1 MKLHEYQA
9 KRIFAE
15 HGIKIPRGAL
25 AERPEE
31 VRKIAE
37 ELGGKVVLKA
47 QVLVGGRGKAGG
59 IKKADSVDS
68 AAEIAEKMFG
78 SSLKGE
84 IVKKIYVEELLE
96 IMEEWYLSLA
106 IDRVEK
112 CFSLI
117 FSTTGGMDIEEIA
130 QKFPEKIA
138 RAKIDPRWGLWDYQI
153 REILSGAKIRT
164 ELWKE
169 MTVIVKGLYE
179 IMMKYEAELVEINPL
194 ALTEKGL
201 IAADAKII
209 IDDNALFRHR
219 ELEALREYE
228 GSDEVE
234 RMAINAGLNYVR
246 LDGNVG
252 VIANGAGMAM
262 ATMDLIY
269 LEGGKPANF
278 LDIGGGAGAE
288 TVKRAFEVLS
298 ADRNVKVIFMNIF
311 GGITR
316 CDEVANGILKAFRE
330 INPRIP
336 VILRLS
342 GTNEEEGR
350 KIIEKELS
358 GKIEVVKTMEEGAK
372 RAVEVA
378 KWL

>member
-209 IDDNALFRHR
+209 IDENALFRHR
-219 ELEALREYE
+219 ELEALREYG

-288 TVKRAFEVLS
+288 TVKKAFEVLS
-298 ADRNVKVIFMNIF
+298 ADRNVRVIFMNIF

>member
-9 KRIFAE
+9 KQIFAK

-25 AERPEE
+25 AESPEE
-31 VRKIAE
+31 VRRAAE

-47 QVLVGGRGKAGG
+47 QVLAGGRGKAGG
-59 IKKADSVDS
+59 IKKAMSSDS

-84 IVKKIYVEELLE
+84 IVKKIYVEELVD

-106 IDRVEK
+106 LDRVEK

-117 FSTTGGMDIEEIA
+117 FSTAGGMDIEEIA
-130 QKFPEKIA
+130 QKFPEKIL
-138 RAKIDPRWGLWDYQI
+138 RVKIDPRWGLWEYQI
-153 REILSGAKIRT
+153 REILSGAKIRA

-169 MTVIVKGLYE
+169 MTSIVKALYE
-179 IMMKYEAELVEINPL
+179 IMMKHEAELVEINPL
-194 ALTEKGL
+194 ALTSRGL

-209 IDDNALFRHR
+209 IDENALFRHK
-219 ELEALREYE
+219 ELEALKEYG

-234 RMAINAGLNYVR
+234 RIALQAGLNYVR

-288 TVKRAFEVLS
+288 TVKKAFEVLS
-298 ADRNVKVIFMNIF
+298 ADKNVKVVFMNIF

-316 CDEVANGILKAFRE
+316 CDEVANGIVKAFKE
-330 INPRIP
+330 INPRMPI
-336 VILRLS
+336 ILRLS
-342 GTNEEEGR
+342 GTNEDEGKR
-350 KIIEKELS
+350 IIEENLR
-358 GKIEVVKTMEEGAK
+358 GKVEMVKTMEEGAK

-378 KWL
+378 KWQ

>member
-9 KRIFAE
+9 KRIFAK

-37 ELGGKVVLKA
+37 EFGGKVVLKA

-84 IVKKIYVEELLE
+84 VVKKIYVEELLE
-96 IMEEWYLSLA
+96 IKEEWYLSLA

-117 FSTTGGMDIEEIA
+117 FSTVGGMDIEEIA

-138 RAKIDPRWGLWDYQI
+138 RTKIDPRWGLWDYQI

-209 IDDNALFRHR
+209 IDENALFRHR
-219 ELEALREYE
+219 ELEALREY
-228 GSDEVE
+228 GSSDEVE

-298 ADRNVKVIFMNIF
+298 ADKNVKVVFMNIF

-316 CDEVANGILKAFRE
+316 CDEVANGIVKAFQE

-378 KWL
+378 KWQ

>member
-9 KRIFAE
+9 KQIFAK

-25 AERPEE
+25 AESPEG
-31 VRKIAE
+31 VRRVAE

-47 QVLVGGRGKAGG
+47 QVLAGGRGKAGG
-59 IKKADSVDS
+59 IKKAMSSDS

-84 IVKKIYVEELLE
+84 IVKKIYVEELVD

-106 IDRVEK
+106 LDRVEK

-117 FSTTGGMDIEEIA
+117 FSTAGGMDIEEIA
-130 QKFPEKIA
+130 QKFPEKIL
-138 RAKIDPRWGLWDYQI
+138 RVKIDPRWGLWEYQI
-153 REILSGAKIRT
+153 REILSGAKIRA

-169 MTVIVKGLYE
+169 MTSIVKALYE
-179 IMMKYEAELVEINPL
+179 IMMKHEAELVEINPL
-194 ALTEKGL
+194 ALTSRGL

-209 IDDNALFRHR
+209 IDENALFRHK
-219 ELEALREYE
+219 ELEALKEYG

-234 RMAINAGLNYVR
+234 RIALQAGLNYVR

-288 TVKRAFEVLS
+288 TVKKAFEVLS
-298 ADRNVKVIFMNIF
+298 ADKNVKVVFMNIF

-316 CDEVANGILKAFRE
+316 CDEVANGIVKAFKE
-330 INPRIP
+330 INPRMPI
-336 VILRLS
+336 ILRLS
-342 GTNEEEGR
+342 GTNEEEGKR
-350 KIIEKELS
+350 IIEENLR
-358 GKIEVVKTMEEGAK
+358 GKVEMVKTMEEGAK

-378 KWL
+378 KWQ